1 MKKINIIYQAQIK
14 NQFIKIGVSEYLLRL
29 SKYIKNELNI
39 VKIQEKKIVFEKYK
53 KNKNYNICLTEEGK
67 KFDTINFAQK
77 INGLLLN
84 NDNINFFIGE
94 AEGIEEEIKRKCD
107 LLLSLSDFTFTSE
120 IALLVLSEQLYRIFT
135 IINKHPYHRG

>member
-77 INGLLLN
+77 INGLLFYQMASLMTT
-84 NDNINFFIGE
+84 INT
-94 AEGIEEEIKRKCD
+94 K
-107 LLLSLSDFTFTSE
+107 
-120 IALLVLSEQLYRIFT
+120 VNMVFT
-135 IINKHPYHRG
+135 ISKKN